1 MRYTNQILIDG
12 TAEARLAD
20 IMAIMDLETFGQRKS
35 AKLVGG
41 LKRLLRLM
49 EEGKIRTDKPT
60 NSQNGKWFCNAADV
74 LKYAIKPY
82 RRRRAV

>member
-41 LKRLLRLM
+41 LKGL
-49 EEGKIRTDKPT
+49 
-60 NSQNGKWFCNAADV
+60 
-74 LKYAIKPY
+74 
-82 RRRRAV
+82 